1 MNCKSGHLI
10 FISIMIVFSACTN
23 GPKEQP
29 VNDSSSNWALLNFEK
44 IDSSNPV
51 LVPGTNEFIDPI
63 SKKSIAWEAKDVF
76 NPAIVVKNDSIFMLY
91 RAQDKIGLPG
101 GTSRIGLATSLD
113 GLHFT
118 KLSAPVFYPDN
129 DSVKKLYLNPE

>member
-63 SKKSIAWEAKDVF
+63 SKKVLHGKQKMFLIRPLLLRMIVF
-76 NPAIVVKNDSIFMLY
+76 SCYIVP
-91 RAQDKIGLPG
+91 KIKLDCLEVLQE
-101 GTSRIGLATSLD
+101 LA
-113 GLHFT
+113 
-118 KLSAPVFYPDN
+118 
-129 DSVKKLYLNPE
+129 